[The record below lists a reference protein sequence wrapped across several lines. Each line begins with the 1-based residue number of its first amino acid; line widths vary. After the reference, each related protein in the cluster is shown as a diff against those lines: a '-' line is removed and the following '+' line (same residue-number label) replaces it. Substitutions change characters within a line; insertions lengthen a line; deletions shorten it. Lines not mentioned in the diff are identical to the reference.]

1 MKSNEQ
7 SSGITKRAN
16 YLGGF
21 VLDNR
26 MARAMSE
33 GVSRYPIYRVVRF
46 AARVE
51 LEVLFDAIALDP
63 ARRVERLNAEAA
75 LVDGDGVG
83 RLDAHHRAPV
93 LDRLAFPLRQRA
105 GEREHRGDRRRRP

>member
-7 SSGITKRAN
+7 FSGVTKEVH
-16 YLGGF
+16 YLGNL

-46 AARVE
+46 AGEADARV
-51 LEVLFDAIALDP
+51 AGARKGRRPQAL
-63 ARRVERLNAEAA
+63 ARGDLSGAA
-75 LVDGDGVG
+75 LRGGPAAPGV
-83 RLDAHHRAPV
+83 
-93 LDRLAFPLRQRA
+93 FYIY
-105 GEREHRGDRRRRP
+105 